1 MAVIEER
8 YKRLFEVNDPA
19 NGGSFYLQSKVYR
32 AHEALVSE
40 RKPIGAEAKTALWAL
55 FDGAAWRV
63 ALPRPGADAALDAF
77 LAARG
82 LSYSQ
87 AARQWSLFQ
96 RAARRRSDADALGLG
111 AHAHAD
117 SLHAHRRR
125 AFSAARPSTASAYRA
140 TRPGC
145 PRRPARSGCP
155 SPRTSARAR
164 GTRPA
169 RPTGATSSRRTATG
183 QWALGAGGRTST
195 SRRGRGRRRPRRRR
209 DAPRPVLPGRPG
221 EDRAHL
227 GLLPEPRRRRF
238 GRAAGL
244 RARRSTSEAEA
255 IEARLPAF
263 VESLRAVD
271 LSALAALKAAPLA
284 PIFVA
289 RVARGG
295 ERRRRAPRRRRARGG
310 RDAARA
316 AERVRRRAGRRLRPP
331 PGLRRRRGP
340 VGAPGGGLWR
350 HADELLASTDE
361 RDAARRV
368 AAIAKRE
375 PGDTDSCS
383 WVAENLAVGGRR
395 AGRPPGCWAADA
407 IVNVTLDGREGMG
420 GPGYLQVPVAEGK
433 KDRRG
438 LEAGLPGAL
447 RFAAAHLAAGRRVLV
462 HCAQGRDRSV
472 AVAVALLAA
481 CFDERGDLDAAR
493 ATALA
498 AAADDADLRALVAL
512 GAAGK
517 RRLLAAL
524 HRVAAARPDAPRGTR
539 SRSFTASSS
548 PLLISSG
555 DHGAAVDL
563 SFALDELRASRELP
577 ADCHADAPFV
587 GSADVTVE
595 IKAPRRRGDPRRAR
609 RRPGRAAPRRRQ
621 CHAPSLRGA
630 ARGPAWDE
638 PVVGAVVDGVFVTSD
653 RHAPARRRP
662 RRVDDKYSKK
672 IAGDKTMLV
681 TVICPSSEDCDTV
694 YDYEVI
700 ASDHDGDVI
709 SYLEEVVAV
718 AQDFWTANS
727 WGNFTVDVTIT
738 PILEVDYDQSVRG
751 QRRARLRVEYVEPYD
766 DDEAPLCNPCTYTIQ
781 GTDTGRSTDYPVALQ
796 VSTATDDQF
805 LFVEY
810 RSSQGGAL
818 LTYSGFSYTSG
829 MSGKFGNTRMVDC
842 DPSTTL
848 LTDGLGDGD
857 SIILDVGDASTSRPM
872 SAYFEVVG
880 DYLEVSLYSS
890 DTPRPT
896 LSMAPTTAAP
906 TTSPSKED
914 DQCGKEKYCCDV
926 INIDGYETF
935 SKIRDDYY
943 LHISAGG
950 QYYMTT
956 SEPCYESGSISYIAT
971 VTDDE
976 LVAYCE
982 ENQPWYKDGSPDK
995 GCDWVAEDLER
1006 CDKEDSAGVTGRVGC
1021 DATCYECEAADDDSE
1036 DAVAPAPTAHECVAD
1051 STSWYKDGSPDKG
1064 CDWVAEDLER
1074 CDSKEDSAGV
1084 TGRVGCDAAYQDGS
1098 PDKDCA
1104 WVSEDLDRCDKE
1116 DADGVTGSVGC
1127 DATPAPTPEP
1137 TDPPSTGFPTPW
1149 PSLACDDEYP
1159 LHVSMILEPDA
1170 ASWDTVSWRSVS
1182 DTELVGG
1189 GRPRGR
1195 IFKCVDDELHCW
1207 TMTFTLSD
1215 PDASA
1220 ALSFT
1225 LVSSEGSRATWG
1237 FEGGQDT
1244 EEYYYCME
1252 GGVIDAVP
1260 TPTPTVSVPPTS
1272 EPAPAPTALPSYA
1285 PTTEP
1290 TPSPTPQPSPE
1301 PTITPGSG
1309 GTKTPTAAPSMACDP
1324 DGDFPLSVTQ
1334 RLFPDGDS
1342 WSTVSWVTTSD
1353 GEVVETPE
1361 APYPDRRYICI
1372 SDADRC
1378 FEVTFSFEKS
1388 NKSADLS
1395 YSIGVDGAA
1404 PSEYGFRGGEDEEKY
1419 YCCIVDG
1426 VIAAAPTA
1434 APSVTPGPR
1443 PSPRPAEPRADARS
1457 VAGAVAEA
1465 TPAPTPEPTAEDT
1478 VEPTRAPTT
1487 VLPTPVPSH
1496 FCNGTHPYTVSLT
1509 QIVDEPPHDARVF
1522 KCVDDDYHCWD
1533 LEFSFANTSLSSG
1546 LSFQLTSSA
1555 DSETRWTFRGGED
1568 TETFYYCIVDGI
1580 IDAVPTPGPTVSVA
1594 PTSEPVPAPTLL
1606 PSYGPTIEPTR
1617 GPTGQPTCEDYVSK
1631 KSKNCKLK
1639 DDFKVKAQDACPV
1652 TCGECVVPT
1661 LAPTPRPS
1669 SAEPTPE
1676 CHDSVSWWSKKS
1688 KNDCDY
1694 VAKDADGRCG
1704 NVDESD
1710 VAAEVACPE
1719 ACGYCGTFSIC
1730 ADSTSWYYKK
1740 SRACEDY
1747 EQEEQELQAQGRLQD
1762 QSRGRRP

>member
-1 MAVIEER
+1 MV
-8 YKRLFEVNDPA
+8 
-19 NGGSFYLQSKVYR
+19 GCSFVRALCLLQ
-32 AHEALVSE
+32 LV
-40 RKPIGAEAKTALWAL
+40 
-55 FDGAAWRV
+55 DGARR
-63 ALPRPGADAALDAF
+63 ALPEHIKLVHDEVLRNP
-77 LAARG
+77 
-82 LSYSQ
+82 
-87 AARQWSLFQ
+87 
-96 RAARRRSDADALGLG
+96 SDA
-111 AHAHAD
+111 
-117 SLHAHRRR
+117 
-125 AFSAARPSTASAYRA
+125 T
-140 TRPGC
+140 C
-145 PRRPARSGCP
+145 
-155 SPRTSARAR
+155 
-164 GTRPA
+164 
-169 RPTGATSSRRTATG
+169 
-183 QWALGAGGRTST
+183 
-195 SRRGRGRRRPRRRR
+195 
-209 DAPRPVLPGRPG
+209 
-221 EDRAHL
+221 
-227 GLLPEPRRRRF
+227 
-238 GRAAGL
+238 
-244 RARRSTSEAEA
+244 
-255 IEARLPAF
+255 
-263 VESLRAVD
+263 
-271 LSALAALKAAPLA
+271 
-284 PIFVA
+284 
-289 RVARGG
+289 
-295 ERRRRAPRRRRARGG
+295 
-310 RDAARA
+310 
-316 AERVRRRAGRRLRPP
+316 GRRLRE
-331 PGLRRRRGP
+331 LR
-340 VGAPGGGLWR
+340 
-350 HADELLASTDE
+350 S
-361 RDAARRV
+361 
-368 AAIAKRE
+368 
-375 PGDTDSCS
+375 
-383 WVAENLAVGGRR
+383 
-395 AGRPPGCWAADA
+395 
-407 IVNVTLDGREGMG
+407 
-420 GPGYLQVPVAEGK
+420 
-433 KDRRG
+433 
-438 LEAGLPGAL
+438 
-447 RFAAAHLAAGRRVLV
+447 
-462 HCAQGRDRSV
+462 
-472 AVAVALLAA
+472 
-481 CFDERGDLDAAR
+481 
-493 ATALA
+493 
-498 AAADDADLRALVAL
+498 
-512 GAAGK
+512 
-517 RRLLAAL
+517 
-524 HRVAAARPDAPRGTR
+524 
-539 SRSFTASSS
+539 
-548 PLLISSG
+548 LISSG

-595 IKAPRRRGDPRRAR
+595 IKTPRRRGRDPAARPRRETK
-609 RRPGRAAPRRRQ
+609 AA
-621 CHAPSLRGA
+621 LRHGDGSVTHHPYA
-630 ARGPAWDE
+630 GPARGPAWDE

-653 RHAPARRRP
+653 RHAPARDRRP
-662 RRVDDKYSKK
+662 ASRVDDKYSKK
-672 IAGDKTMLV
+672 ILGDKTMLV

-738 PILEVDYDQSVRG
+738 PILEVDYDQSTCEDNDELDWYGGNYDGDPDAFDVMAAYASDLSNHFTVAG
-751 QRRARLRVEYVEPYD
+751 KLTFDWLLNKYVEYVEPYD

-781 GTDTGRSTDYPVALQ
+781 GTDTGSLDRDYPVALQ

-848 LTDGLGDGD
+848 LTDGLCEDGD

-943 LHISAGG
+943 LHYYISAGG

-982 ENQPWYKDGSPDK
+982 ENQPSAVPTFTFAPHVCVADSASWYKDGSPDK

-1084 TGRVGCDAAYQDGS
+1084 TGRVGCDATCYECEAADDATDDATDDHVCVADSTSWYKDGS

-1116 DADGVTGSVGC
+1116 DADGVTGS
-1127 DATPAPTPEP
+1127 AALTPEP

-1182 DTELVGG
+1182 DTELVDEEDA
-1189 GRPRGR
+1189 PHAGR

-1225 LVSSEGSRATWG
+1225 LVSPEGSRAT
-1237 FEGGQDT
+1237 
-1244 EEYYYCME
+1244 
-1252 GGVIDAVP
+1252 
-1260 TPTPTVSVPPTS
+1260 
-1272 EPAPAPTALPSYA
+1272 
-1285 PTTEP
+1285 
-1290 TPSPTPQPSPE
+1290 
-1301 PTITPGSG
+1301 
-1309 GTKTPTAAPSMACDP
+1309 
-1324 DGDFPLSVTQ
+1324 
-1334 RLFPDGDS
+1334 

-1419 YCCIVDG
+1419 YDCIVDG

-1434 APSVTPGPR
+1434 APSVTPGPSPEPTPG
-1443 PSPRPAEPRADARS
+1443 PSPEPTPDPS
-1457 VAGAVAEA
+1457 PEPSPEP

-1496 FCNGTHPYTVSLT
+1496 FCNGTHPYTVSLVLEPDAASWDTVSWESHVDGET

-1617 GPTGQPTCEDYVSK
+1617 GPTGQPTCEDSSSWYYSKSKNTSRRGVRFVPSPPSAHAPFATVASRMLAEGILVFASRALPYRGRRPRRRCEDYVSK

-1676 CHDSVSWWSKKS
+1676 CHDASWWSKKS

-1740 SRACEDY
+1740 SNNSCEDY
-1747 EQEEQELQAQGRLQD
+1747 VSKKSKNCKLKDDYKIKAEDACPVTCDTCDGGCADSTSWYYKKSKNTCEDDVTKKSKNCKLEDDAKVKAEDACPVTCGTC
-1762 QSRGRRP
+1762 

>member
-1 MAVIEER
+1 MV
-8 YKRLFEVNDPA
+8 
-19 NGGSFYLQSKVYR
+19 GCSFVRALCLLQ
-32 AHEALVSE
+32 LV
-40 RKPIGAEAKTALWAL
+40 
-55 FDGAAWRV
+55 DGARR
-63 ALPRPGADAALDAF
+63 ALPEHIKLVHDEVLRNP
-77 LAARG
+77 
-82 LSYSQ
+82 
-87 AARQWSLFQ
+87 
-96 RAARRRSDADALGLG
+96 SDA
-111 AHAHAD
+111 
-117 SLHAHRRR
+117 
-125 AFSAARPSTASAYRA
+125 T
-140 TRPGC
+140 C
-145 PRRPARSGCP
+145 
-155 SPRTSARAR
+155 
-164 GTRPA
+164 
-169 RPTGATSSRRTATG
+169 
-183 QWALGAGGRTST
+183 
-195 SRRGRGRRRPRRRR
+195 
-209 DAPRPVLPGRPG
+209 
-221 EDRAHL
+221 
-227 GLLPEPRRRRF
+227 
-238 GRAAGL
+238 
-244 RARRSTSEAEA
+244 
-255 IEARLPAF
+255 
-263 VESLRAVD
+263 
-271 LSALAALKAAPLA
+271 
-284 PIFVA
+284 
-289 RVARGG
+289 
-295 ERRRRAPRRRRARGG
+295 
-310 RDAARA
+310 
-316 AERVRRRAGRRLRPP
+316 GRRLRE
-331 PGLRRRRGP
+331 LR
-340 VGAPGGGLWR
+340 
-350 HADELLASTDE
+350 S
-361 RDAARRV
+361 
-368 AAIAKRE
+368 
-375 PGDTDSCS
+375 
-383 WVAENLAVGGRR
+383 
-395 AGRPPGCWAADA
+395 
-407 IVNVTLDGREGMG
+407 
-420 GPGYLQVPVAEGK
+420 
-433 KDRRG
+433 
-438 LEAGLPGAL
+438 
-447 RFAAAHLAAGRRVLV
+447 
-462 HCAQGRDRSV
+462 
-472 AVAVALLAA
+472 
-481 CFDERGDLDAAR
+481 
-493 ATALA
+493 
-498 AAADDADLRALVAL
+498 
-512 GAAGK
+512 
-517 RRLLAAL
+517 
-524 HRVAAARPDAPRGTR
+524 
-539 SRSFTASSS
+539 
-548 PLLISSG
+548 LISSG

-595 IKAPRRRGDPRRAR
+595 IKTPRRRGRDPAARPRRETK
-609 RRPGRAAPRRRQ
+609 AA
-621 CHAPSLRGA
+621 LRHGDGSVTHHPYA
-630 ARGPAWDE
+630 GPARGPAWDE
-638 PVVGAVVDGVFVTSD
+638 PVVGAVVDGIFVTSD
-653 RHAPARRRP
+653 RHAPARDRRP
-662 RRVDDKYSKK
+662 ASRVDDKYSKK
-672 IAGDKTMLV
+672 ILGDKTMLV

-738 PILEVDYDQSVRG
+738 PILEVDYDQSTCEDNDELDWYGGNYDGDPDAFDVMAATASLDEGYDREDYDFNV
-751 QRRARLRVEYVEPYD
+751 LTFDWLLNKYVEYVEPYD

-781 GTDTGRSTDYPVALQ
+781 GTDTGSLDRDYPVALQ

-848 LTDGLGDGD
+848 LTDGLCEDGD

-935 SKIRDDYY
+935 SKIRDVSGDSYCCSSRCSYMNTQDYY
-943 LHISAGG
+943 LHYISAGG

-982 ENQPWYKDGSPDK
+982 ENQPSAVPTFTFAPHVCVADSASWYKDGSPDK

-1021 DATCYECEAADDDSE
+1021 DATCYECEAADDATD
-1036 DAVAPAPTAHECVAD
+1036 DATDDHVCVAD
-1051 STSWYKDGSPDKG
+1051 STSWYK
-1064 CDWVAEDLER
+1064 
-1074 CDSKEDSAGV
+1074 
-1084 TGRVGCDAAYQDGS
+1084 DGS

-1127 DATPAPTPEP
+1127 DATCYACTPAMAEPTDAPTPEPTRAPASPRRPPARRRAPNPRPAPTPEP

-1182 DTELVGG
+1182 DTELVDEEDA
-1189 GRPRGR
+1189 PHAGR

-1272 EPAPAPTALPSYA
+1272 EPAPAPTPLPSYA

-1378 FEVTFSFEKS
+1378 FEVTFSFEKR

-1419 YCCIVDG
+1419 YYCIVDG

-1434 APSVTPGPR
+1434 APSVTPGPSPEPTPG
-1443 PSPRPAEPRADARS
+1443 PSPEPTPDPS
-1457 VAGAVAEA
+1457 PEPSPEP

-1496 FCNGTHPYTVSLT
+1496 FCNGTHPYTVSLVLEPDAASWDTVSWESHVDGET

-1568 TETFYYCIVDGI
+1568 TETFYYCRRR
-1580 IDAVPTPGPTVSVA
+1580 
-1594 PTSEPVPAPTLL
+1594 
-1606 PSYGPTIEPTR
+1606 R
-1617 GPTGQPTCEDYVSK
+1617 GKGCEDYVSK

-1740 SRACEDY
+1740 SKNSCEDY
-1747 EQEEQELQAQGRLQD
+1747 VSKKSKNCKLKDDYKIKAEDACPVTCDTCDGGCADSTSWYYKKSKNTCEDYVTKKSKNCKLEDDAKVKAEDACPVTCGTC
-1762 QSRGRRP
+1762 